1 MVCQGGWNNQKV
13 SFFAELKRRNVFRVG
28 IAYVIT
34 GWLLAQVA
42 EFAFENFG
50 APDWALRTFVIFLL
64 LGLPLVLFVAWA
76 FEVTPEG
83 IKLEKNVDRSKSITT
98 TTGRKLDRLT
108 IGILAI
114 AVAFL
119 LVDKFFLGERVANVD
134 EIVATES
141 QSIAVLPFV
150 NMSDDTDYFAD
161 GLSEELLNLLAKIPE
176 LKVAGRTSSFAFKGR
191 NEDLR
196 EIGEALDV
204 TKVLE
209 GSVRRSGDRLRV
221 TAQLINVTDG
231 YHLWSETY
239 DRQMA
244 DIFDIQDDVAGA
256 ITDALQL
263 HLTPHSDRP
272 TKNTEAYTLYL
283 QALALRAYSSGEDLI
298 LAQALLDD
306 AIVLDPQ
313 FAKAYELK
321 ATFYWYQSAWLIDA
335 PLGQKLTYEAAR
347 KALELDPTLHGARQ
361 FSRTAHPDWN
371 WNMEFEALDR
381 LLRVDPNDLA
391 ALGALTWDMI
401 NVGYFDESA
410 RLAQRIIDLEPLS
423 PLGYW
428 RKADALLAMGRRN
441 EAQTHLERAIDLGNN
456 FIAGP
461 ALLGAAFLIEG
472 EDEVAIDWYEKLYS
486 AIGRDPA
493 EVRPLIENVRDPA
506 TGKVFLDQ
514 WVEAEVANASNI
526 DEQLAPYH
534 WYLYFGYLDD
544 YWLALESSA
553 GGNVPGWTN
562 ADLLEHQGMIFRR
575 VGYAKHPKY
584 VPWATASSIVD
595 LWDKRGPPDHCS
607 KADGQ
612 WACE

>member
-1 MVCQGGWNNQKV
+1 M

-28 IAYVIT
+28 IAYVVI
-34 GWLLAQVA
+34 GWLLAQVS
-42 EFAFENFG
+42 EIAFDAFD
-50 APDWALRTFVIFLL
+50 APDWVLKSVLFVLV
-64 LGLPLVLFVAWA
+64 LGLPLALFFAWA

-83 IKLEKNVDRSKSITT
+83 IKLEKDVDRSQSITAQ
-98 TTGRKLDRLT
+98 TGRKLNRLI
-108 IGILAI
+108 IGVLVV
-114 AVAFL
+114 AVGLL
-119 LVDKFFLGERVANVD
+119 LVDKFFLSERAPVTS
-134 EIVATES
+134 EIIATES

-150 NMSDDTDYFAD
+150 NMSDDNDYFAD

-221 TAQLINVTDG
+221 TAQLINVADG
-231 YHLWSETY
+231 FHLWSETY

-272 TKNTEAYTLYL
+272 TNNTEAYTLYL
-283 QALALRAYSSGEDLI
+283 QALALRAYSSGEDLVI
-298 LAQALLDD
+298 AQALLDD

-335 PLGQKLTYEAAR
+335 PLGQRLAYEAAR
-347 KALELDPTLHGARQ
+347 KALELDPTLHSARS
-361 FSRTAHPDWN
+361 FSKTAHPDWS
-371 WNMEFEALDR
+371 WTMEFEALDR

-401 NVGYFDESA
+401 NVGYFDESV

-428 RKADALLAMGRRN
+428 RKADALLAMGRRS

-456 FIAGP
+456 FFAGLG
-461 ALLGAAFLIEG
+461 LLGAAFLTQG
-472 EDEVAIDWYEKLYS
+472 EDEVAIDWYEKFYS

-506 TGKVFLDQ
+506 TGKAFLDQ
-514 WVEAEVANASNI
+514 WIEAEVANASNV
-526 DEQLAPYH
+526 DEQRAPYN

-544 YWLALESSA
+544 YWLALESLA

-562 ADLLEHQGMIFRR
+562 ADLLEHEGMIFRR
-575 VGYAKHPKY
+575 LGYAKHPKY
-584 VPWATASSIVD
+584 VPWAKASSIVD

-607 KADGQ
+607 KASGE
-612 WACE
+612 WVCE

>member
-50 APDWALRTFVIFLL
+50 APEWALRTFVIFLL

-150 NMSDDTDYFAD
+150 NMSDDNDYFAD
-161 GLSEELLNLLAKIPE
+161 GLSEELLNLLAKVPD

-196 EIGEALDV
+196 EIGDALSV

-209 GSVRRSGDRLRV
+209 GSVRRSGERLRI
-221 TAQLINVTDG
+221 TAQLINVADG
-231 YHLWSETY
+231 FHIWSETY

-256 ITDALQL
+256 ITEALQL
-263 HLTPHSDRP
+263 HLNSDVDRP
-272 TKNTEAYTLYL
+272 TQNAEAYAYYL
-283 QALALRAYSSGEDLI
+283 EALALRTYTSAEETI
-298 LAQALLDD
+298 LAQEFLDR
-306 AIVLDPQ
+306 AIAIDPG
-313 FAKAYELK
+313 FARAYELK
-321 ATFYWYQSAWLIDA
+321 ANFYWFQAAWVIDG
-335 PLGQKLTYEAAR
+335 PTGQKLAYEAAN
-347 KALELDPTLHGARQ
+347 KALELDPTLPGARS
-361 FSRTAHPDWN
+361 FASTAHPDWN
-371 WNMEFEALDR
+371 WTMEFEALDE
-381 LLRVDPNDLA
+381 LLRVEPNDIS
-391 ALGALTWDMI
+391 ALGALSWDMVI
-401 NVGYFDESA
+401 CGYFDEA
-410 RLAQRIIDLEPLS
+410 ALIAQRIINLEPLAAF
-423 PLGYW
+423 GYW
-428 RKADALLAMGRRN
+428 RKADALLAAGRRS
-441 EAQTHLERAIDLGNN
+441 EAHTYYKRAAELGNYQSMV
-456 FIAGP
+456 I
-461 ALLGAAFLIEG
+461 LGADFLVEG
-472 EDEVAIDWYEKLYS
+472 DDAS
-486 AIGRDPA
+486 AIKWFEQFFTMQGLDA
-493 EVRPLIENVRDPA
+493 GETSSFIENARDPA
-506 TGKVFLDQ
+506 TGKAFLDQ
-514 WVEAEVANASNI
+514 WIAAEVANASNLN
-526 DEQLAPYH
+526 ERRAPYS
-534 WYLYFGYLDD
+534 WYLYFGHLDD
-544 YWLALESSA
+544 YWLALESLA
-553 GGNVPGWTN
+553 GGKVPGWTN
-562 ADLLEHQGMIFRR
+562 ADLLEHDGIVHRR
-575 VGYAKHPKY
+575 TGFTKHRNY
-584 VPWATASSIVD
+584 LPWANASSIVD

-607 KADGQ
+607 KESGE
-612 WACE
+612 WVCE